1 MRKLIPFMVV
11 LAAVF
16 VMLGFSQTTIA
27 AEVKIG
33 VIDFQK
39 LIQNSQRGQEIQ
51 KKLEAIGKQK
61 QEKID
66 QMQQE
71 VEKLEK
77 ELLTPALNQQTKEQ
91 KAIQLDEKR
100 TNLKRFVEDAQNE
113 FEKQYRGEMLGLQK
127 EIMPMVQELGKS
139 LGYSLIYDLSSS
151 GISYVDKSID
161 ITDKMIEEY
170 NKKK

>member
-1 MRKLIPFMVV
+1 
-11 LAAVF
+11 
-16 VMLGFSQTTIA
+16 
-27 AEVKIG
+27 

>member
-1 MRKLIPFMVV
+1 MVV